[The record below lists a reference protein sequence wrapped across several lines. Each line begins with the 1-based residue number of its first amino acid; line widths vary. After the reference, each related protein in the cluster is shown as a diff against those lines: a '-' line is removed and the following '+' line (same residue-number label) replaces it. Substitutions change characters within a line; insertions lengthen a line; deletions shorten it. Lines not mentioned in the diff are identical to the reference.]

1 MVYDRICFIY
11 GFEMNW
17 LLWEKQMDGL
27 RNIPGH
33 QISNLI
39 EIIEQLPEHIIESLR
54 KTLLSGEFRNA
65 QTLFHQRS
73 LNSTLASPICMK
85 F

>member
-1 MVYDRICFIY
+1 
-11 GFEMNW
+11 
-17 LLWEKQMDGL
+17 MDGL

-65 QTLFHQRS
+65 QTLFHEIKILKQS
-73 LNSTLASPICMK
+73 H
-85 F
+85 